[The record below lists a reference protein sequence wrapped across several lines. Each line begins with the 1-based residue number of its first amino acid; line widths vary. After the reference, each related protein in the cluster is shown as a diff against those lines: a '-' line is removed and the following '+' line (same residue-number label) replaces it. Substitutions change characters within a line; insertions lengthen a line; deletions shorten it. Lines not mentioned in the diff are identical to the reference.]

1 MSRSYGSIL
10 PTSLTYIVLSTRGC
24 SPWRPA
30 AVMSTN
36 GRENQSLPR
45 IFKGLQERTGH
56 HMKCG
61 ALPAIKPYLL
71 AIRFHGV
78 RPLTRKANSPQGS
91 CRRLRVQLR
100 CRTCNPRRVQYPR
113 SGSGILTRFPFD
125 RWSKI
130 GHFETEFPYLL
141 GSTNPC
147 PTAVHMEPFST
158 SVFKVLI

>member
-1 MSRSYGSIL
+1 M
-10 PTSLTYIVLSTRGC
+10 PTSLTYIVLWTRGC
-24 SPWRPA
+24 SPRRPA

-36 GRENQSLPR
+36 GRENQSFPR
-45 IFKGLQERTGH
+45 IFKGRQERTGH
-56 HMKCG
+56 YKKCS

-78 RPLTRKANSPQGS
+78 RPLTRKENSSQGS

-100 CRTCNPRRVQYPR
+100 CRTSNAEALEYPR

-125 RWSKI
+125 SGSEI